1 MSESSSTPISP
12 EPQPLNTI
20 TLAEALQDT
29 ALLINQ
35 SLKLNEVLEQILNV
49 IGKVVPHNAA
59 NIMLLD
65 GNLARMTAWRGY
77 DAVIEKTLA
86 NQVRNIDHVPNLR
99 RMVDTSQPIVIPDTR
114 ASSDWVNLNT
124 SYWIRSYVSAPICHN
139 NQAIGFINLN
149 SEIPGYYTSL
159 HAERLR
165 AFASQAAVAIQN
177 AKLYEK
183 AQQELAERERAERA
197 LQQTLDELEHR
208 VELRTQELKEAN
220 ARLNQEL
227 SRRIL
232 AETILEEERA
242 LLALRIKERTA
253 ELSFANSELAK
264 AAQMKDAFL
273 ASMSHELRTPLSAI
287 LNNVE
292 TLIEQVYGPLTPE
305 QARALTTI
313 EERAEH
319 LLVLINDVLDLSKIG
334 AGKLN
339 LTIDTVS
346 VQAICESSLKFIKEY
361 AHNKQIALSIQID
374 PAVKTAWADPRRLKQ
389 ILVNL
394 LNNAVKFTPQGGAV
408 GIDVNQ
414 DSTKKQVN
422 FTVWDTGIGIP
433 RDKMELLF
441 MPFMQLDYKLGRQY
455 GGAGLGLALVYN
467 LVELHEAGIS
477 LESELDHGS
486 RFTISIQSEPEPT
499 HWADDKVEALTEH
512 LAQVSDDENNFQP
525 TLTLLNVL
533 NDLKYDVSGYWFDP
547 DAIQTALD
555 TRPDLFVF
563 DLRLLKKDM
572 NLLARLKN
580 QPLSAN
586 TPILILTHQRI
597 IDRPSVTPGV
607 WFLEYPFTQQEVIDL
622 LQKISPAR
630 LIGIQPRAAVI
641 VERKRNRQGRIP
653 VVLLVD
659 DHQSFIRG
667 LSDALTVRGIELALA
682 SNSAEAL
689 EWARASSPD
698 MILFNV
704 QMPGTT
710 GFEFVQKVR
719 SDPRLAKLPLVAIS
733 SITLPGVPEQ
743 FALAGTTNYLTRPV
757 HIPYLLEIIQQHL
770 GKTFEPGSVEE

>member
-1 MSESSSTPISP
+1 MTPNP
-12 EPQPLNTI
+12 TGLQPANTI
-20 TLAEALQDT
+20 TLAEALRDT

-77 DAVIEKTLA
+77 DSVIEKTLN

-114 ASSDWVNLNT
+114 ASPDWVNLNT

-139 NQAIGFINLN
+139 EQTIGFINLN
-149 SEIPGYYTSL
+149 SEIPGHYTSL
-159 HAERLR
+159 HAERLC
-165 AFASQAAVAIQN
+165 AFASQAAIAIQN
-177 AKLYEK
+177 ARLYEK
-183 AQQELAERERAERA
+183 AQQELAERERAENA

-292 TLIEQVYGPLTPE
+292 TLIEQVYGPLTPD
-305 QARALTTI
+305 QARALSTI

-319 LLVLINDVLDLSKIG
+319 LLSLINDVLDLSKIG

-339 LTIDTVS
+339 LTIDIVS
-346 VQAICESSLKFIKEY
+346 VQTICESSLKFIQEY
-361 AHNKQIALSIQID
+361 ARNKQITLSVQID
-374 PAVKTAWADPRRLKQ
+374 PAVKNAWADPRRLKQ
-389 ILVNL
+389 ILINL
-394 LNNAVKFTPQGGAV
+394 LNNAVKFTPQGGTV

-414 DSTKKQVN
+414 DLVKKQVH

-441 MPFMQLDYKLGRQY
+441 MPFMQLDYKLARQY

-486 RFTISIQSEPEPT
+486 RFTISIQSEQEPT
-499 HWADDKVEALTEH
+499 HWTGDDIEVLSDH
-512 LAQVSDDENNFQP
+512 LSQVSDDESDFQP
-525 TLTLLNVL
+525 TFTLLNVL
-533 NDLKYDVSGYWFDP
+533 NNLKYDVSGYWFDP
-547 DAIQTALD
+547 DAVQKALD
-555 TRPDLFVF
+555 ARPDLFVF
-563 DLRLLKKDM
+563 DLRLLKKDQ
-572 NLLARLKN
+572 NLLSRIKN
-580 QPLSAN
+580 QPLTTN
-586 TPILILTHQRI
+586 TPILIITHQRI
-597 IDRPSVTPGV
+597 IDRPTVTPGV
-607 WFLEYPFTQQEVIDL
+607 WFLEYPFTQQDVLEIL
-622 LQKISPAR
+622 RKASPAR
-630 LIGIQPRAAVI
+630 ITETQPRAAVI

-659 DHQSFIRG
+659 DHQSLIRG
-667 LSDALTVRGIELALA
+667 LSDALTARGYELALA

-689 EWARASSPD
+689 EWARESRPD
-698 MILFNV
+698 AILFNA
-704 QMPGTT
+704 QMSGIT
-710 GFEFVQKVR
+710 GIEFVHKIR
-719 SDPRLAKLPLVAIS
+719 SDPKLAELPLIAIS
-733 SITLPGVPEQ
+733 SITLPGDPEQ
-743 FALAGTTNYLTRPV
+743 FALAGATNYLNRPV
-757 HIPYLLEIIQQHL
+757 HIPYLLEIIEHH
-770 GKTFEPGSVEE
+770 FANNAESGSVEESHLL